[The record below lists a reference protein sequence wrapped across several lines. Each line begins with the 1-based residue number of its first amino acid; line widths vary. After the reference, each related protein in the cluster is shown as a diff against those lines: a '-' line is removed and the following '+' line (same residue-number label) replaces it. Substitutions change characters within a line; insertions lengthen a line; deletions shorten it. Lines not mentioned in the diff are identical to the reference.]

1 MFQIGV
7 KKFLRLKTSKTLYR
21 GHMLLVILKAK
32 KFLEHNYKKRKK
44 SLKLKTQYTE
54 KVINYI
60 LNEKATIVLLTVR
73 LMRKT

>member
-1 MFQIGV
+1 MFQIGGN
-7 KKFLRLKTSKTLYR
+7 KFLRLKTSKTLYR

-32 KFLEHNYKKRKK
+32 KFLEHNHKKRKK
-44 SLKLKTQYTE
+44 SLKLKKQYTA

-60 LNEKATIVLLTVR
+60 LNKKATIVLLTVR